1 MGILLPASCD
11 KNQDKL
17 WLKRRLNSLIPPEM
31 MSVLLVLPTAC
42 DKDFDLSFVI
52 DGSGS
57 IEQAGKGNFKKVKD
71 FVKRIIGGFNIGE
84 DKTHVGAVIYSSSQ
98 YVKKVFGL
106 DSYFNLAS
114 LERAIDKIPYPSGGT
129 FTGKAITLATTDI
142 YTSSKDRSDI
152 PNVCIVITDGKATDS
167 IDGASRTL
175 RSKGTT
181 IIAIGVGQNYDEAEL
196 IKMAGSRSNVYTADF
211 SDLGTVIEDIKQS
224 ACQGWSYSQRGLWAL
239 RNMSR
244 NDGIFIFP
252 VIKYE

>member
-1 MGILLPASCD
+1 
-11 KNQDKL
+11 
-17 WLKRRLNSLIPPEM
+17 M

-129 FTGKAITLATTDI
+129 FTGKAISLATTEI

-167 IDGASRTL
+167 IEEASRTL

-211 SDLGTVIEDIKQS
+211 SDLDTVIEDIKQS

>member
-1 MGILLPASCD
+1 
-11 KNQDKL
+11 
-17 WLKRRLNSLIPPEM
+17 M

-129 FTGKAITLATTDI
+129 FTGKAISLATREI

-167 IDGASRTL
+167 IEEASRTL

-181 IIAIGVGQNYDEAEL
+181 IIAIGVGQNFDEAEL